1 MGLTIGTLEHH
12 SLGTLTAVST
22 TITFDSSYENNGEEL
37 LPKAL
42 GLGSLVF
49 LAIIQCEDGYVF
61 KWDRANN
68 KILVYESSATNIPLT
83 QIGADNLSAVVC
95 DIFAIGR

>member
-22 TITFDSSYENNGEEL
+22 TITFDSSYASSGEEL
-37 LPKAL
+37 LPKSL
-42 GLGSLVF
+42 GLGQLVF

-61 KWDRANN
+61 KWDKANN
-68 KILVYESSATNIPLT
+68 KVLVYESSATNIPLT
-83 QIGADNLSAVVC
+83 EVGADNLSSVVC
-95 DIFAIGR
+95 DIFAVGR